1 MNDRNLLASSQ
12 IIDISYSD
20 FIKNPLFEVKRIY
33 TYLDLD
39 FDIKTENKIHDYLVM
54 QKKIKKN
61 KHKYELE
68 EFKLDATEIKKH
80 FKNYM
85 LNFNF

>member
-1 MNDRNLLASSQ
+1 
-12 IIDISYSD
+12 
-20 FIKNPLFEVKRIY
+20 
-33 TYLDLD
+33 
-39 FDIKTENKIHDYLVM
+39 M

-85 LNFNF
+85 LNFDF